1 MNEPRQISEEKKKL
15 QPGVA
20 QTLNTESVVQS
31 KLHLFSYARTNV
43 SVSAAPYL
51 PCSGGDR
58 TLGGD
63 TFDEESAALGLHP
76 FVGQLQTPETVGTP
90 VW

>member
-1 MNEPRQISEEKKKL
+1 MNQGRTQKKKKKL

-20 QTLNTESVVQS
+20 QTLNTERVVQS
-31 KLHLFSYARTNV
+31 KLHLFSYERTNV

-63 TFDEESAALGLHP
+63 TFDEESAALGLHS
-76 FVGQLQTPETVGTP
+76 FVGQLQTSETAGTP